1 MYLISLFILTY
12 VTIITNGKKLKY
24 YSNFNFKKLVF
35 GPKDVVVDYLTLADD
50 PIGNLPESY
59 TTCSSVFVKF
69 ASTDIAVIHMMKQDD
84 TPWYSLAVLIGSR
97 EYDEMSESLLLAY
110 DDPTTEKFE
119 VEFLTSSHIPIVPDS
134 WYHICSGINTNTG
147 MLRIAV
153 NGLMLI
159 NEERDY
165 FKSPIAWKPKS
176 VEGSILVFKGFLSGF
191 WYQHLSIFSNLNI
204 FGTLMS
210 VEDIVKR
217 TAGGEACSSPAD
229 YLRSELSYP
238 C

>member
-1 MYLISLFILTY
+1 MR
-12 VTIITNGKKLKY
+12 
-24 YSNFNFKKLVF
+24 
-35 GPKDVVVDYLTLADD
+35 DYNDFTETVSVWYDD
-50 PIGNLPESY
+50 PITGSY
-59 TTCSSVFVKF
+59 
-69 ASTDIAVIHMMKQDD
+69 
-84 TPWYSLAVLIGSR
+84 GR
-97 EYDEMSESLLLAY
+97 EDF
-110 DDPTTEKFE
+110 TNI
-119 VEFLTSSHIPIVPDS
+119 VPIVPDS

-165 FKSPIAWKPKS
+165 FKSTIAWKPKS

-238 C
+238 CDHHKVTFTTLS